1 MKNYWAILA
10 KKWICFNDN
19 STEVFFKR
27 RIYICKIYRDSILR
41 KAKRKTDGTKLLS
54 TFFIRESFLTFA
66 KIDIFYENT
75 RSTKK
80 SLGENFSL
88 SLTNFLFFI
97 HFLSKDSSGCRGLC
111 RGSSA
116 GRWWN
121 HVRVRPCR
129 NLLRRPGFRGRLSS
143 RGLAAPPERPP
154 SDGTGQYRCRLLGPN
169 QTSIDSE
176 DLKILALVSQK

>member
-19 STEVFFKR
+19 STEVFLKR

-41 KAKRKTDGTKLLS
+41 IAKRKTDGTKLLS
-54 TFFIRESFLTFA
+54 TFLIRESFLTFA

-88 SLTNFLFFI
+88 SLTNFLFF
-97 HFLSKDSSGCRGLC
+97 SSMFSVRIAPVAAASAAVPALAGGETTSASAPAETSSVAPAFGAGYPVGGL
-111 RGSSA
+111 RHRRS
-116 GRWWN
+116 GRHLMARYN
-121 HVRVRPCR
+121 T
-129 NLLRRPGFRGRLSS
+129 
-143 RGLAAPPERPP
+143 
-154 SDGTGQYRCRLLGPN
+154 D
-169 QTSIDSE
+169 
-176 DLKILALVSQK
+176 VSC